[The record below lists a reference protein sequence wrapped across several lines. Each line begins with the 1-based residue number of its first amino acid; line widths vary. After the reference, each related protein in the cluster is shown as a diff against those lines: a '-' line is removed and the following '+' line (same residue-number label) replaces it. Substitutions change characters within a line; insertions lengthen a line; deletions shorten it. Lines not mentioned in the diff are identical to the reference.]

1 MYVDELL
8 LWNRFHNVSFLAECD
23 SRVVFQYL
31 SLLDKEQGRLLLS
44 PSWKKD
50 KAWVTVIPQLENTKR
65 QFSNSFDRYSHNRN
79 NYRS

>member
-8 LWNRFHNVSFLAECD
+8 LWDRFHNVSLLAECD

-44 PSWKKD
+44 PS
-50 KAWVTVIPQLENTKR
+50 
-65 QFSNSFDRYSHNRN
+65 
-79 NYRS
+79 